1 MSKGRNGPE
10 ARERKQARD
19 RSQPASL
26 TPPRAPF
33 HSDGNRYAR
42 GSEGT
47 TCPLAPR
54 GASGWEIGPVTDS
67 AIRPVTG
74 PGTGRVIGAATD
86 PAIGPVTGPTIG
98 RVIDP
103 MIGSVTRPVTDPTT
117 GGLTGRMT
125 VRKSAGVTG
134 GETLRVTDPHPAPGN
149 DGAGAGN
156 TPAWSM
162 DPPIARGSPERDP
175 LLHWGAIPVRP
186 GGLNRGALPAAPQSG
201 ALMPKPAALRRIA
214 ALALLVVAMPLA
226 LTVMTAPPASAAETA
241 QRIVSVG
248 GSVTEVIYALGAQDR
263 VIARDSTST
272 FPPEVTNLPDV
283 GYVRALSP
291 EGLLA
296 VNPDLILAE
305 DGAGPPETVAQLK
318 AAAVP
323 FVTVPNGWT
332 AEAVGAKI
340 RAVGEALGL
349 ESRAETLAADVTR
362 QIAAASDAAAARPGP
377 KPRALFVLSTQG
389 GRIMASGTGTQAAG
403 ILALAGAENAVTEF
417 PGYKPLTDEAVIAA
431 APDVIVMM
439 DRGGDHGATAETLFA
454 LPAMALT
461 PAGKTRALVRMDGL
475 YLLGFGPRTGAAVEE
490 LSRALHAA
498 TDG

>member
-1 MSKGRNGPE
+1 
-10 ARERKQARD
+10 
-19 RSQPASL
+19 
-26 TPPRAPF
+26 
-33 HSDGNRYAR
+33 
-42 GSEGT
+42 
-47 TCPLAPR
+47 
-54 GASGWEIGPVTDS
+54 
-67 AIRPVTG
+67 
-74 PGTGRVIGAATD
+74 
-86 PAIGPVTGPTIG
+86 
-98 RVIDP
+98 
-103 MIGSVTRPVTDPTT
+103 
-117 GGLTGRMT
+117 
-125 VRKSAGVTG
+125 
-134 GETLRVTDPHPAPGN
+134 
-149 DGAGAGN
+149 
-156 TPAWSM
+156 M
-162 DPPIARGSPERDP
+162 DPPLARGVLAGGIMDPPPAHGIPEHERRP
-175 LLHWGAIPVRP
+175 RRGAIPVQPRGLSLGAPPATARP
-186 GGLNRGALPAAPQSG
+186 GVP
-201 ALMPKPAALRRIA
+201 RRLA
-214 ALALLVVAMPLA
+214 ALALTLMVV
-226 LTVMTAPPASAAETA
+226 TAPLASAAETA

-272 FPPEVTNLPDV
+272 FPPEVMDLPDV

-296 VNPDLILAE
+296 VDPDLILAE

-332 AEAVGAKI
+332 AETVGAKI
-340 RAVGEALGL
+340 RAVGAALGL
-349 ESRAETLAADVTR
+349 EGQAKTLAADVTR
-362 QIAAASDAAAARPGP
+362 QIIAVSEAAAARPGA

-403 ILALAGAENAVTEF
+403 MLALAGAENAVTEF
-417 PGYKPLTDEAVIAA
+417 SGYKPLTDEAVIAA

-439 DRGGDHGATAETLFA
+439 DRGGDHGATADTLFA

-461 PAGKTRALVRMDGL
+461 PAGKTRALVQMDGL

>member
-1 MSKGRNGPE
+1 MRRQSAAPPITPGGRRSVGLGGMSGAAFRLI
-10 ARERKQARD
+10 ARACGHGGNR
-19 RSQPASL
+19 L
-26 TPPRAPF
+26 PRADVGGQQRRDALLATVEPRRLAVLAV
-33 HSDGNRYAR
+33 GLMLGAA
-42 GSEGT
+42 
-47 TCPLAPR
+47 PLA
-54 GASGWEIGPVTDS
+54 A
-67 AIRPVTG
+67 
-74 PGTGRVIGAATD
+74 
-86 PAIGPVTGPTIG
+86 
-98 RVIDP
+98 
-103 MIGSVTRPVTDPTT
+103 
-117 GGLTGRMT
+117 
-125 VRKSAGVTG
+125 
-134 GETLRVTDPHPAPGN
+134 
-149 DGAGAGN
+149 
-156 TPAWSM
+156 
-162 DPPIARGSPERDP
+162 
-175 LLHWGAIPVRP
+175 
-186 GGLNRGALPAAPQSG
+186 
-201 ALMPKPAALRRIA
+201 
-214 ALALLVVAMPLA
+214 
-226 LTVMTAPPASAAETA
+226 AAEEA

-272 FPPEVTNLPDV
+272 FPVEVTALPDV

-340 RAVGEALGL
+340 RAVGVALGL
-349 ESRAETLAADVTR
+349 ETQAETLATEVTQ
-362 QIAAASDAAAARPGP
+362 QIAAASEAAAALPGP

-389 GRIMASGTGTQAAG
+389 GRVMVSGTGTQAAG
-403 ILALAGAENAVTEF
+403 MLTLAGAENAVTEF
-417 PGYKPLTDEAVIAA
+417 QGYKPLTDEAVIAA

-461 PAGKTRALVRMDGL
+461 PAGRTKALVRMDGL

-490 LSRALHAA
+490 LSRAIHAA
-498 TDG
+498 TGG